1 MTQNLENGTRPS
13 EWAQLY
19 ARLKSLPVLIYDGSE
34 PVSGLAT
41 VENENVPP
49 QTKRIIKLA
58 GHSVTGETKVKKIT
72 YINYSSGR
80 HVDISVRW
88 ENDHRTHKYHEPNI
102 HGVRLMMLNGSDQFK
117 PFAIVKSGGEH
128 HVSEDYNPPL
138 YPEEFDK
145 TKEFLGRF
153 QLLSSSTRAAFVMEI
168 IDAIREF
175 PHKMPWN
182 PADENLSK
190 EK

>member
-1 MTQNLENGTRPS
+1 MPRPAEVENRTPKLSELEVVI
-13 EWAQLY
+13 
-19 ARLKSLPVLIYDGSE
+19 KSLPVLIYDGSE

-72 YINYSSGR
+72 YINASSSKQ
-80 HVDISVRW
+80 VDISVRW
-88 ENDHRTHKYHEPNI
+88 ENDQGTKKYHEPNI
-102 HGVRLMMLNGSDQFK
+102 NGLRLMMLDGNDRLK
-117 PFAIVKSGGEH
+117 PFAIVISGGEH
-128 HVSEDYNPPL
+128 YVSEDYSPAFH
-138 YPEEFDK
+138 PEEFDR
-145 TKEFLGRF
+145 TKEFLRRF
-153 QLLSSSTRAAFVMEI
+153 QLLSASTRVAFVMEI
-168 IDAIREF
+168 IDAIRDF